1 MSAQKPKILIVEP
14 ILDGH
19 HAFYLS
25 LIIKAFNQYKVT
37 LLTQIDHSALE
48 EHCRRQK
55 VELAAITLI
64 PTKSRQPAEVFEQTC
79 GLYEVGRYITVFFC
93 YLDHY
98 LPLISM
104 SKVMPLKSIQGIWF
118 HPHALDNQYNWLP
131 PIDKRITQR
140 RKIHRWLSGTLA
152 TKALQHI
159 YFLDPEAPNRLNSI
173 NEKLRGYHLP
183 DPGERT
189 PQMSKEDAR
198 KHFKLPQDRLIF
210 LHAGSPEKRKGLSD
224 LIDAFYR
231 LPKKTAWRKRA
242 LLLRI
247 GPNDRLSE
255 KTKKKLDHL
264 VQDGL
269 AELSGDFVSED
280 DFIEY
285 FAASDCVVIPYRKFR
300 FSSGILANA
309 IMSERPVICSD
320 YGMIAR
326 TVKKHHFG
334 RCYKHGSS
342 RALAQELERFDGHQ
356 IDSKAVTPE
365 EFIHK
370 ITAVQVRRNNQ
381 TNSK

>member
-1 MSAQKPKILIVEP
+1 MNAQKPKILIVEP

-48 EHCRRQK
+48 EHCRRQE
-55 VELAAITLI
+55 VELATIALI
-64 PTKSRQPAEVFEQTC
+64 STKSSLPAEVFEQTC
-79 GLYEVGRYITVFFC
+79 SLWASNSYSSVFFC

-173 NEKLRGYHLP
+173 NENLRGYHLP
-183 DPGERT
+183 DPGERE
-189 PQMSKEDAR
+189 PQMSKENAR
-198 KHFKLPQDRLIF
+198 EYLKLPQDRLIF

-231 LPKKTAWRKRA
+231 LSRKTTWRKRA

-247 GPNDRLSE
+247 GPNDRLPA
-255 KTKKKLDHL
+255 KTKKKLNQL

-309 IMSERPVICSD
+309 VMAKRPVICSD
-320 YGMIAR
+320 YGLIAK
-326 TVKKHHFG
+326 TVEKHNYG
-334 RCYKHGSS
+334 KCYKHRSS
-342 RALAQELERFDGHQ
+342 RALAQELERFEIHK
-356 IDSKAVTPE
+356 IAATAVTPE
-365 EFIHK
+365 EFIQK
-370 ITAVQVRRNNQ
+370 IKEV
-381 TNSK
+381 

>member
-14 ILDGH
+14 ILNGH

-37 LLTQIDHSALE
+37 LLTQIDHTALE
-48 EHCRRQK
+48 EHCRRQE

-64 PTKSRQPAEVFEQTC
+64 PTRSSLPAEVFEQTC
-79 GLYEVGRYITVFFC
+79 GLSEAGNYSSVFFC

-98 LPLISM
+98 LPLIS
-104 SKVMPLKSIQGIWF
+104 SSTVLPLKSVQGIWF
-118 HPHALDNQYNWLP
+118 HPHALDSHYNWLP
-131 PIDKRITQR
+131 PIDKRILQR
-140 RKIHRWLSGTLA
+140 RKTHRWLSGAIA
-152 TKALQHI
+152 TKVLQHI
-159 YFLDPEAPNRLNSI
+159 YFLDPEAPEKLNSI
-173 NEKLRGYHLP
+173 NGNLSGSHLP

-189 PQMSKEDAR
+189 PRMSKEDAR
-198 KHFKLPQDRLIF
+198 KHFKLPQDRIIF

-231 LPKKTAWRKRA
+231 LSKKTAWRKRA

-247 GPNDRLSE
+247 GPNDRLSV
-255 KTKKKLDHL
+255 KTKLKLDQL

-269 AELSGDFVSED
+269 AELSDDFVSED

-309 IMSERPVICSD
+309 MMAKRPVICSD
-320 YGMIAR
+320 YGLIAK
-326 TVKKHHFG
+326 TIKKYNFG
-334 RCYKHGSS
+334 ICYKHGSS
-342 RALAQELERFDGHQ
+342 RALAQELERFEMYK
-356 IDSKAVTPE
+356 ITSKAVTPE
-365 EFIHK
+365 EFIQK
-370 ITAVQVRRNNQ
+370 IMAIK
-381 TNSK
+381 NSEKQKS